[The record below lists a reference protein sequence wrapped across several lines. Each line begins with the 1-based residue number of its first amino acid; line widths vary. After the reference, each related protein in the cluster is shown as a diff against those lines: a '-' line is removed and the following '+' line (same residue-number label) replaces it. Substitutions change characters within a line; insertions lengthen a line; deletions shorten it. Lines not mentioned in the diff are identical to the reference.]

1 MHAWQHLGHF
11 FSSQLSSKEFWA
23 AIIGAVVGGLMT
35 VIAAILAQKQA
46 AKDQRQRD
54 LQTEQ
59 RILNN
64 ILRSIAAELKVL
76 KTGNFDDLEK
86 KIKQQSKNREQ
97 AQKNNLNPPPPLAMK
112 LTEQNYFI
120 VFESNAAAL
129 GRIDDKNL
137 REDIIKVYG
146 NAKGLVDHLNTMG
159 REFQIYR
166 HLSDTDP
173 KKQVVA
179 GMLTT
184 LEDQLLNGLT
194 KLQEEVGTLLK
205 KIEQYLPGNGEH
217 AVSEDVKT

>member
-76 KTGNFDDLEK
+76 KTG
-86 KIKQQSKNREQ
+86 
-97 AQKNNLNPPPPLAMK
+97 
-112 LTEQNYFI
+112 TERPGDRQPGQHLFT
-120 VFESNAAAL
+120 VLQPEA
-129 GRIDDKNL
+129 RI
-137 REDIIKVYG
+137 
-146 NAKGLVDHLNTMG
+146 
-159 REFQIYR
+159 
-166 HLSDTDP
+166 S
-173 KKQVVA
+173 
-179 GMLTT
+179 
-184 LEDQLLNGLT
+184 
-194 KLQEEVGTLLK
+194 
-205 KIEQYLPGNGEH
+205 
-217 AVSEDVKT
+217 